1 MEHNFKINDVV
12 LVSDPREGDLFNHSF
27 IGMIVELKE
36 NTVVVED
43 AGGDCFE
50 LDYDQIEISE

>member
-1 MEHNFKINDVV
+1 MEPNFKINDVV

-27 IGMIVELKE
+27 IGMILELKE

-43 AGGDCFE
+43 ADGDCYE

>member
-1 MEHNFKINDVV
+1 MEPNFKINDVV

-27 IGMIVELKE
+27 SGMILKLKE

-43 AGGDCFE
+43 ADGDCYE